1 MNAHERAAEM
11 RRLQETKSLP
21 PGYSSFR
28 TTVDYCYDK
37 IIACV
42 PAGQRKILERS
53 PVVALAVTDVDALL
67 QPIPEVPDEA
77 ILIFSYRLFTFL
89 RLVQNAGLWF
99 ATKSNL
105 SDVESLTQLGRV
117 FSEMFAYMAS
127 HRQIGALPHFV
138 VNEPLDS
145 SSMVGCTASLVSFV
159 LGHEMGHL
167 LQANGETEILDV
179 LNGLRI
185 VHPSI
190 HNTMQLEE
198 LASDQ
203 FGLRCVQYVLS
214 DGKEP
219 FGLTAATGPFTAIA
233 YDSAMQLLLNL
244 GEGLIR
250 YHQAADNALQVEQ
263 FASDFVKRSHT
274 LSAYPLGD
282 FRMKALSSLATKF
295 TPRESRLGELFLKM
309 TVHAVWH
316 SNDVSYLTSDF
327 TRKTQIGAWL
337 DDQFRDS

>member
-21 PGYSSFR
+21 TEYSFFR
-28 TTVDYCYDK
+28 ATVEYCYDK
-37 IIACV
+37 IIACL

-53 PVVALAVTDVDALL
+53 PVVALAVTDVDALID
-67 QPIPEVPDEA
+67 PIPEIPGEA

-105 SDVESLTQLGRV
+105 ADIESLTQLGRL

-127 HRQIGALPHFV
+127 HRQIGVLPHFV
-138 VNEPLDS
+138 VNEPLGS
-145 SSMVGCTASLVSFV
+145 SAMVGCAASFVSFV

-167 LQANGETEILDV
+167 LQANGEKDILNV
-179 LNGLRI
+179 LYRLRI

-190 HNTMQLEE
+190 ENTMQLEE

-203 FGLRCVQYVLS
+203 FGLRCVRYVLS
-214 DGKEP
+214 DGKQP

-233 YDSAMQLLLNL
+233 YDSALQLLLNL

-250 YHQAADNALQVEQ
+250 YRQAAESALRVEQ

-274 LSAYPLGD
+274 LSSYPLGD
-282 FRMKALSSLATKF
+282 VRMKALSSLVTEF
-295 TPRESRLGELFLKM
+295 TPRESILGELFLKM
-309 TVHAVWH
+309 TVHALWH

-327 TRKTQIGAWL
+327 IRKTQIGAWL
-337 DDQFRDS
+337 DDQFRDV